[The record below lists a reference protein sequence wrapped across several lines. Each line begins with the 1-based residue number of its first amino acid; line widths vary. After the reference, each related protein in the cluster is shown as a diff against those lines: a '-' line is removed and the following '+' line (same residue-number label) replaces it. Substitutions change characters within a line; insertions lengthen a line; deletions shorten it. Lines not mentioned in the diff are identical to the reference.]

1 MVEQSFDI
9 TWRNGAYYVSIPN
22 YKGGKVYTSEY
33 VDGLLARLAAAAEV
47 IKPFAMLCTL
57 DVKDSDEDLTSVH
70 PMVAA
75 GRLRAARDFM
85 NAPVGGARD

>member
-1 MVEQSFDI
+1 MAEQSFDI

-22 YKGGKVYTSEY
+22 YKGGTVYTSEY
-33 VDGLLARLAAAAEV
+33 VDGLLARLAAATEV
-47 IKPFAMLCTL
+47 IKPFAMICKL
-57 DVKDSDEDLTSVH
+57 DVKETDGDLTSVY

-85 NAPVGGARD
+85 NAPVGGEKL